1 MAEPDFRERVVP
13 RLLEDEMRES
23 FIDYSMSVIVQR
35 ALPDVRDGLKPVHRR
50 ILYAMSELGL
60 APNRP
65 YKKSATVVGEV
76 LGKYHPHGDSAVY
89 DSLVRMVQ
97 TFSLRYPLV
106 DGQGNF
112 GSIDGDNAA
121 AYRYTEARLTA
132 LAVEMLADLDKE
144 TVDVAPNF
152 DDRLTEPTVLP
163 AKLPNLLLNGSSG
176 IAVGMSTNIPPHN
189 LREIG
194 RAIRHLVENP
204 DCEVNDLIRLVPGP
218 DFPTGG
224 LILGRDGIRDAY
236 RTGRGRIVMR
246 ARVKRETLRGGKE
259 QLVVSEIP
267 YGVSK
272 AKIIEQIAGLVR
284 AKKVDEVTDLRDES
298 DRDGMRVVIEL
309 KRGARAAAVLKRLYK
324 GTYLQATFGA
334 IMLALDHG
342 VPREMN
348 LKTLLGHYRDHRLD
362 VIRRRSTHDLEAA
375 RREAHVVEGLLVA
388 VENID
393 DVIAVIRAAEDR
405 PAASAALRDRFELTE
420 VQADAVLDMRLA
432 RLTGLETDK
441 LHERLRD
448 LKRAIR
454 DLEAILASEARQLE
468 VLLEELDAAV
478 EAFGDA
484 RRTEILSKDDA
495 KGDEPAVEEA
505 LADEEVVVT
514 LSNRGY
520 VKRIPLYLYRRRVGS
535 GKALAGMDRFDDD
548 FLERVFIAGTTD
560 TLLLFTRS
568 GQAHAMPVH
577 ELPEGGRQ
585 SRGRS
590 IAQVAGLDPEE
601 RVAGLLAIRDFDEA
615 RVLGFLTRGGTVKRT
630 TLDQFANIRAGGIN
644 AVNLKDGD
652 ELLDVVV
659 SDGSH
664 DMVLVTSG
672 GRAIRFPE
680 ADVPLMGRAAQG
692 VRGIQLRGEDTVVG
706 AVDVRRR
713 ATLCT
718 VTELGHAKRTPI
730 DEYPAQKRGGLGTI
744 TLQVT
749 DRSGPLVAAQEMLE
763 GDELMIVCRS
773 GKAVRLGASDIP
785 VQGRNTQGKALVG
798 LARGDAVSEVA
809 RVAGAR
815 EEEGGEE
822 APAEDAGEG
831 AEGAGSRG
839 GTGGARAGGDDIVA
853 HPPGDDDVPGPRPGV
868 AAAQAQLELDA

>member
-1 MAEPDFRERVVP
+1 
-13 RLLEDEMRES
+13 
-23 FIDYSMSVIVQR
+23 
-35 ALPDVRDGLKPVHRR
+35 
-50 ILYAMSELGL
+50 
-60 APNRP
+60 
-65 YKKSATVVGEV
+65 T
-76 LGKYHPHGDSAVY
+76 
-89 DSLVRMVQ
+89 
-97 TFSLRYPLV
+97 
-106 DGQGNF
+106 
-112 GSIDGDNAA
+112 
-121 AYRYTEARLTA
+121 
-132 LAVEMLADLDKE
+132 EMLADLDKE

-152 DDRLTEPTVLP
+152 DDRLSEPTVLP
-163 AKLPNLLLNGSSG
+163 SKLPNLLINGSSG

-189 LREIG
+189 LREIA
-194 RAIRHLVENP
+194 RAIRHLVEEP
-204 DCEVNDLIRLVPGP
+204 ECEVDDLVRLVPGP

-224 LILGRDGIRDAY
+224 LIVGRDGIRDAY

-259 QLVVSEIP
+259 QLVVTEIP

-272 AKIIEQIAGLVR
+272 SRIIEQIATLVR
-284 AKKVDEVTDLRDES
+284 TKKVEDVTDLRDES
-298 DRDGMRVVIEL
+298 DRDGMRLVIEL
-309 KRGARAAAVLKRLYK
+309 KRGAGAGAVLKRLYK

-348 LKTLLGHYRDHRLD
+348 LKTLLARFRDHRLD
-362 VIRRRSTHDLEAA
+362 VIRRRATHDLDAA
-375 RREAHVVEGLLVA
+375 RHEAHVVEGLLIA

-393 DVIAVIRAAEDR
+393 EVIAIIRSSEDR
-405 PAASAALRDRFELTE
+405 AGASTALRDRFELTE
-420 VQADAVLDMRLA
+420 IQAEAILDMRLA

-448 LKRAIR
+448 LKRTIR
-454 DLEAILASEARQLE
+454 ELEAILGSEARQLE
-468 VLLEELDAAV
+468 VMLQELEDVVAR
-478 EAFGDA
+478 FGDA
-484 RRTEILSKDDA
+484 RRTEILSED
-495 KGDEPAVEEA
+495 DEPTVEEA

-514 LSNRGY
+514 LSNQGY
-520 VKRIPLYLYRRRVGS
+520 AKRIPLYLYRRRVGS

-568 GQAHAMPVH
+568 GHAYAMPVH

-590 IAQVAGLDPEE
+590 IAQVAGLDPGE
-601 RVAGLLAIRDFDEA
+601 RVAGLLAVKDFDED

-644 AVNLKDGD
+644 AVNVKDGD
-652 ELLDVVV
+652 ELLDVVL
-659 SDGSH
+659 SDGTH

-680 ADVPLMGRAAQG
+680 SDVPLMGRAAQG

-730 DEYPAQKRGGLGTI
+730 DEYPVQKRGGLGTI

-749 DRSGPLVAAQEMLE
+749 DRTGALVAAQEMLE

-785 VQGRNTQGKALVG
+785 IQGRNTMGKALLG
-798 LARGDAVSEVA
+798 LARDDAVSEVA
-809 RVAGAR
+809 RVAGGR
-815 EEEGGEE
+815 DEEGGGDE
-822 APAEDAGEG
+822 APSEPAAAESTPEGSGSAGAAGGSDDDAG
-831 AEGAGSRG
+831 
-839 GTGGARAGGDDIVA
+839 
-853 HPPGDDDVPGPRPGV
+853 VPGPRPEV
-868 AAAQAQLELDA
+868 AAAQAQLELDAQ